1 MLLPVF
7 TDDEQFLI
15 NCVKSPSATQQSNFY
30 MWGYVIGGV
39 LVAGFAAYYQ
49 SVPMMLAAFAVVSG
63 FRIYED
69 RFQSKWTP
77 LWKSIIE
84 KYESAVTGASSDD
97 HSESIAE

>member
-1 MLLPVF
+1 MPLPDF

-15 NCVKSPSATQQSNFY
+15 NCVKSPSATQQSNSY

-49 SVPMMLAAFAVVSG
+49 SVPMMLAAFAVVCG

-84 KYESAVTGASSDD
+84 KYESAATGASSYD
-97 HSESIAE
+97 HSESNPE